1 VPTPLKEVRQE
12 RGIGVRRLSRGAP
25 VSPRT
30 LITTEKGESTPTP
43 ETIRKISRF
52 LGVDPMEVSEFK
64 AALKEHGLEGLPEE
78 PAPLSVAGVVGPGE
92 DERTFEDLV
101 ELMRDLGRRQ
111 TREAFRRAF
120 GSEPP
125 G

>member
-1 VPTPLKEVRQE
+1 MPRPLKEIRQE
-12 RGIGVRRLSRGAP
+12 LGFGVRRLSKGAP

-64 AALKEHGLEGLPEE
+64 AAIEEQGLAGLPAE
-78 PAPLSVAGVVGPGE
+78 PAPPSLAGAVGPDG
-92 DERTFEDLV
+92 DERTLEDLV
-101 ELMRDLGRRQ
+101 ELMRELGRRQ

-125 G
+125 A